1 VLASTAQRR
10 QPRGPLP
17 SAHRA
22 AALPALPRPHQAGL
36 ILGYQH
42 FDGEGCRVS
51 REDALRCFKLAA
63 ANGEAEAEEVIGWIY
78 STGQYG

>member
-1 VLASTAQRR
+1 V
-10 QPRGPLP
+10 PPD
-17 SAHRA
+17 
-22 AALPALPRPHQAGL
+22 PRPLAPASPGPQAGL

-42 FDGEGCRVS
+42 HDGEGCKVS
-51 REDALRCFKLAA
+51 NEDALRCFKLAA